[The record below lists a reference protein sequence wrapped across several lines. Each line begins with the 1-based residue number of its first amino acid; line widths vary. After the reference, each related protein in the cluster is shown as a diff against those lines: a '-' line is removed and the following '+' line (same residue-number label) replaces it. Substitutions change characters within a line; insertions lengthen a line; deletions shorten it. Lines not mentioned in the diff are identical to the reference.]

1 MVAGEA
7 GMAVVPFDA
16 FGSSTDEGWFRLSV
30 GAVSIADIEGALP
43 RLRAGL
49 ESLT

>member
-1 MVAGEA
+1 
-7 GMAVVPFDA
+7 MAVVPFDA

-30 GAVSIADIEGALP
+30 GAVSVAEIEALLP